1 MRISSTRLCVSSYV
15 TALMLE
21 AWSLPLGCLASSPIQ
36 VLPLA
41 LKGQGIV
48 WALWVAL
55 IILLKPDLMFSKM
68 HR

>member
-1 MRISSTRLCVSSYV
+1 MRISSTRLWVSSYV

-21 AWSLPLGCLASSPIQ
+21 AWSLPLGCLAGSPIQ

-48 WALWVAL
+48 WALWV
-55 IILLKPDLMFSKM
+55 P
-68 HR
+68 